1 MLRKRWFLQGHLD
14 KQNTCLIT
22 TDAAY
27 DEYRRLMRQREEQQR
42 ADAERAAA
50 KDKAER
56 SRYADMSPQV
66 REVIERG
73 NAFIEK
79 LRACN
84 DAIPGEEVSAKIFRM
99 ETVTR
104 RIFARV
110 EAEPD
115 TVGDIRRLMEYYLPT
130 AVKLLEAYEDL
141 DAQPVQGE
149 NILSSK
155 KEIEETLDTLNTA
168 FEKLL
173 DDMFQDT
180 AWDVSADVSVL
191 KTMLAQ
197 EGLTGKDFK
206 TGGKS

>member
-1 MLRKRWFLQGHLD
+1 MRITAMSRRLVERLRKPDKYIVKDLEYMLRKRWFLQGHLD
-14 KQNTCLIT
+14 EQNTCLMT

-27 DEYRRLMRQREEQQR
+27 DEYRILMRQREEQQR
-42 ADAERAAA
+42 ADAEGGSE
-50 KDKAER
+50 DKTER
-56 SRYADMSPQV
+56 SRYADRPQV
-66 REVIERG
+66 RGGSLKG

-155 KEIEETLDTLNTA
+155 KEIEETLRYT
-168 FEKLL
+168 EH
-173 DDMFQDT
+173 
-180 AWDVSADVSVL
+180 
-191 KTMLAQ
+191 
-197 EGLTGKDFK
+197 GL
-206 TGGKS
+206 